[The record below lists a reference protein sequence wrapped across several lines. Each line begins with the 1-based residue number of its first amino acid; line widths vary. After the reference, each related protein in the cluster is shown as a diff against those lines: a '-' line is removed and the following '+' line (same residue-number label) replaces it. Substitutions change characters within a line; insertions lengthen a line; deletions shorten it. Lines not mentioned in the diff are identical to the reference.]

1 MAIEVLLYRYQNPE
15 GSQKDWAYPVTV
27 SDTVLTVYY
36 GRTGSALR
44 QAETPARQCEQ
55 GSPFREAAR
64 RVQEKMAKGYVGL
77 GEFWLADNRRDL
89 TPVTGSASP
98 AATVSSAP
106 ESPCLYWRRRGGSIP
121 DRAADPARV
130 DMVCQDAIDKLTQV
144 GWIGPDGPT
153 APAAARLWSL
163 AARSDPVG
171 HGVAPLE
178 ITQRA
183 QIAFWLLLAQQG
195 IVELA
200 DEDGR
205 LVTRWPSSLPMAVET
220 LEALGLK
227 LKDVRQLL
235 AAGSDG
241 EDWFFG

>member
-1 MAIEVLLYRYQNPE
+1 MAINVVLYRHPNLD
-15 GSQKDWAYPVTV
+15 GSSKDWACPITV

-36 GRTGSALR
+36 GRTGSVLR
-44 QAETPARQCEQ
+44 QADTPARQCEQ
-55 GSPFREAAR
+55 GSPSREAAR
-64 RVQEKMAKGYVGL
+64 RVREKVAKGYVRL
-77 GEFWLADNRRDL
+77 GEFCLADNRRDL
-89 TPVTGSASP
+89 TPVAASTSP

-106 ESPCLYWRRRGGSIP
+106 ESPCLYWRRRGGAIS
-121 DRAADPARV
+121 DRVADPARV
-130 DMVCQDAIDKLTQV
+130 DTVCQDAIETLTRV

-153 APAAARLWSL
+153 APTAARLWSL
-163 AARSDPVG
+163 AARDPVG

-205 LVTRWPSSLPMAVET
+205 LVTRWPPQLPMAVET

-227 LKDVRQLL
+227 PKDVRQLL